1 MTQQDYKCTELWFL
15 SLIARQN
22 MHTLQLVV
30 IFTNTFV
37 LDNGLGQIRP
47 HRGLSGSEP
56 IAFLRL
62 NQRLQIKT
70 TKTFYVACCNVL
82 LRKASSSAEWTEASE
97 ESNQEQILWA

>member
-1 MTQQDYKCTELWFL
+1 MTQQDCKCTELWFL